1 MSICLIIY
9 PIYSSIYLPIDHPFV
24 YHLCICHLSITFI
37 ICLPTIIHLL
47 SICHLSIHLSFYLP
61 ICLSIYLSIC
71 LYTYHPSIIYLSST
85 YHLYIYVVS
94 MSDASPRPV
103 HADHSV
109 ILVGK
114 ETKMVWPFKELLPSK
129 EPPRG
134 QPWSSRGQGI
144 ALHRK
149 PQGSDSVVL
158 PPFLCATLIPSSW
171 GAPAPNWLYP
181 GGAFMKHLLEGS
193 QP

>member
-1 MSICLIIY
+1 MYLS
-9 PIYSSIYLPIDHPFV
+9 PIYHI
-24 YHLCICHLSITFI
+24 YHLSSVIYHLSY
-37 ICLPTIIHLL
+37 LSTIIHLL
-47 SICHLSIHLSFYLP
+47 SICHLSI
-61 ICLSIYLSIC
+61 YLSIC
-71 LYTYHPSIIYLSST
+71 LYVYLSAYIHPSIIYLSST

-114 ETKMVWPFKELLPSK
+114 ETKMVWPFKEALPSK

-158 PPFLCATLIPSSW
+158 PPFLCATLIPSSR

-181 GGAFMKHLLEGS
+181 GGAFMEPLLEGS